1 MLKMKDS
8 GYSERFRKE
17 IVSSAQ
23 SAFKKI
29 LENHKNGTR
38 PIHRSREQML
48 NDKGAKNSSGYA
60 WWNKGHVEYNTVLY
74 VPPTPNGVLLKML
87 KKREEQ
93 LNYNSKLRIKILEKG
108 GTKFRNKVV
117 KNNPFKPE
125 KCQFKV
131 CPLCKQTRFID
142 FNVKNVGKCKIAN
155 VGYRFICKVC
165 DSTYEGE
172 TARLARSRTVEHVK
186 DLENHRNSSP
196 LVKHIQNHHKE
207 EKNPQ
212 FKIQITGTF
221 HDALSRQ
228 ADEAVRINS
237 ASETDRQ
244 MNSRAEF
251 NSAKISR
258 IKLVKN

>member
-1 MLKMKDS
+1 M
-8 GYSERFRKE
+8 
-17 IVSSAQ
+17 
-23 SAFKKI
+23 
-29 LENHKNGTR
+29 
-38 PIHRSREQML
+38 
-48 NDKGAKNSSGYA
+48 
-60 WWNKGHVEYNTVLY
+60 
-74 VPPTPNGVLLKML
+74 
-87 KKREEQ
+87 
-93 LNYNSKLRIKILEKG
+93 
-108 GTKFRNKVV
+108 
-117 KNNPFKPE
+117 
-125 KCQFKV
+125 
-131 CPLCKQTRFID
+131 
-142 FNVKNVGKCKIAN
+142 KNVGKCKIAN
-155 VGYRFICKVC
+155 VGYRFICKAC
-165 DSTYEGE
+165 NSPCEGE

-207 EKNPQ
+207 ETNPQ

-244 MNSRAEF
+244 MNSRTEF